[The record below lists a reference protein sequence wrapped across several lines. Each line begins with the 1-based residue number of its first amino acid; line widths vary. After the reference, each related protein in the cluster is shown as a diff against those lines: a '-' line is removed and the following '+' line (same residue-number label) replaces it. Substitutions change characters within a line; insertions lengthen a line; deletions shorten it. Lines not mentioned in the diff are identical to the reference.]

1 MKFLTLGVGLGL
13 LSAVSAAEAVDK
25 DVQKRLCLLEKLTPE
40 NASMTVAEVMKAC
53 ETPTKD
59 SFIVE
64 RAKLEQAS
72 FDNPYSITPHRPNY
86 LLAGVMNSHTPSSPP
101 FEIANNGQGTADR
114 VEAEFQIS
122 LKFPFVRN
130 IWDNPG
136 WHWMAG
142 YTNRSFWQVYNGDWS
157 RPFRETNHEPETW
170 VQFPLDTHIPGTNL
184 KLRAGMLGFNHQS
197 NGQTGQWS
205 RSWNRILGTVV
216 VDNGANFAMGF
227 TPWWRIPEDAANDDN
242 PDILHYMGNF
252 ELQAT
257 YRFTPRHQLTF
268 MLRNNLEGE
277 NNRGAYEL
285 SYGFPLPGTDDLRI
299 YLQAF
304 HGYGK
309 SLIDYNIKQTSLGVG
324 LQLVDW

>member
-1 MKFLTLGVGLGL
+1 MNRVVVLSLAMGL
-13 LSAVSAAEAVDK
+13 LTINATHAVEP
-25 DVQKRLCLLEKLTPE
+25 DVRKRICIMEKMTPE
-40 NASMTVAEVMKAC
+40 NAGLSVGDILKAC
-53 ETPTKD
+53 ETPPEE
-59 SFIVE
+59 SLIVE
-64 RAKLEQAS
+64 RATLERAS

-101 FEIANNGQGTADR
+101 FEIANDGQGSANK

-122 LKFPFVRN
+122 LKFPFVRD

-136 WHWMAG
+136 WHWMAA

-170 VQFPLDTHIPGTNL
+170 IQFPLDARIPGTDMQV
-184 KLRAGMLGFNHQS
+184 RAGMLGFNHQS
-197 NGQTGQWS
+197 NGQTGDWS
-205 RSWNRILGTVV
+205 RSWNRIVGTIVADSGRFALG
-216 VDNGANFAMGF
+216 FK
-227 TPWWRIPEDAANDDN
+227 PWWRIPEDAANDDN

-252 ELQAT
+252 ELLGT

-309 SLIDYNIKQTSLGVG
+309 SLIDYKLKQTSLGIG